1 MLHTYQFF
9 LSGGSPGLSIDDV
22 TTSVTILSM
31 HALTGL
37 AFNDVTY
44 SVASIE
50 GLDLPSLRFEIVT
63 RSRESLS
70 MTFKPASFGVT
81 MQTYSFEYFQA
92 NLSSEGALRVGW
104 WQREL
109 VRKD

>member
-1 MLHTYQFF
+1 
-9 LSGGSPGLSIDDV
+9 
-22 TTSVTILSM
+22 
-31 HALTGL
+31 
-37 AFNDVTY
+37 
-44 SVASIE
+44 
-50 GLDLPSLRFEIVT
+50 
-63 RSRESLS
+63 